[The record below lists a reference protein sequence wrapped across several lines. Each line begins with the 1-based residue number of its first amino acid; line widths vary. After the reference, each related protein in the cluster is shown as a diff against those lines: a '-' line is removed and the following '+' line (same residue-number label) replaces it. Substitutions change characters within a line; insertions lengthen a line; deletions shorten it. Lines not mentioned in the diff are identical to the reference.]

1 MLCAAVWPRALSPLC
16 AQELSATGEA
26 ASVRRALAAA
36 AVGDSVVSARGVE
49 SRARADAAD
58 KATMAALA
66 ELAAGGAVA
75 PDTIPEAAALR
86 LGRKAADQINS
97 QHFGADAR
105 VGLVLAGGGA
115 KGLYHI
121 GVIRALEEN
130 GIPIDYISGTSMGAI
145 VAALY
150 ASGYSPDE
158 MTAIVASG
166 DVERWI
172 SGRIDDK
179 YRFYYT
185 ERADGP
191 TMLSVYAEMKRDSV
205 SNKNSLSLALP
216 HAFINTAQIDLALT
230 GLFAPASTACG
241 GDFDRLMVPF
251 RCVATD
257 MNGHRAV
264 EFSKG
269 DLPLVVRASMAYPLA
284 FRPVTTDGMVLVDGG
299 CYNNFPWQ
307 VLVDDFGPDFLI
319 GSQCVGD
326 DEYATQDSSVEQQVM
341 ALITSPTDYVLPS
354 GRSVLIKRE
363 VDAGILDFAAGME
376 IIEQGYEDAMTMMPE
391 LMARLD
397 ARRPPS
403 ETAARREAFRARC
416 PELEINDFTVEGLR
430 KRQSSYA
437 RTFMHFDE
445 RPGDDEGVAGPFDF
459 ETVKERYY
467 SLMATD
473 EFTSSAF
480 PRVRYDSVRQN
491 YDLTFYLESKPR
503 WRFLVG
509 GNISSTVFNQAYL
522 GFNYFS
528 VGRTAQYAHGDLYLS
543 PVSVMAGIGGR
554 TVILKRRPMYVDY
567 EMTLSHRTTLHG
579 TFGNITPVRNSM
591 EARTNEIFFH
601 TAFGVAMT
609 RKSIVEASL
618 NTGFNYYGYQAV
630 YDPIDTPH
638 THDRFRFVA
647 GRVALER
654 STLDKVIYP
663 TRGTRLS
670 LSGIAVHGRDTYEN
684 AATRLSGRRGQ
695 ELRTWFGGKVQ
706 WEHYPGDWQRSWF
719 SMGYNIEAV
728 YTNHPRFGNTE
739 STILTSPR
747 YAPISHSKMI
757 YMPDYFADRYLAGG
771 LMPTFELMRSFYLR
785 ASFYAMLRD
794 RTTARDYM
802 RYISDLTLVY
812 HTRIGPVSL
821 SLTKY
826 DLDSWNNMY
835 VTFNFGYPIFGR
847 KALYY

>member
-1 MLCAAVWPRALSPLC
+1 MRIIPFFALIILCAPVVPWGAATLR
-16 AQELSATGEA
+16 AQE
-26 ASVRRALAAA
+26 
-36 AVGDSVVSARGVE
+36 VVSVAG
-49 SRARADAAD
+49 D
-58 KATMAALA
+58 
-66 ELAAGGAVA
+66 AAGGVGEDSAVA
-75 PDTIPEAAALR
+75 GPAVAVDTVALTALRDMVQDTLREAAALR
-86 LGRKAADQINS
+86 LGREAAERLNS

-150 ASGYSPDE
+150 AAGYSPDE
-158 MTAIVASG
+158 MTEIVASG
-166 DVERWI
+166 DVSRWV

-191 TMLSVYAEMKRDSV
+191 TMLSVYAEMKRDSL

-230 GLFAPASTACG
+230 GLFAPASTVCG

-269 DLPLVVRASMAYPLA
+269 DLPFVVRASMAYPLA
-284 FRPVTTDGMVLVDGG
+284 FRPVTTDDGMVLVDGG

-307 VLVDDFGPDFLI
+307 VLEEDFAPDFLI
-319 GSQCVGD
+319 GSQCVAD
-326 DEYATQDSSVEQQVM
+326 DEYATQASSVEQQVM
-341 ALITSPTDYVLPS
+341 ALITSPTDYVLPP
-354 GRSVLIKRE
+354 GRSFLIKRE

-376 IIEQGYEDAMTMMPE
+376 IIQQGYDDAMDMMPE

-397 ARRPPS
+397 ARRTPS
-403 ETAARREAFRARC
+403 EMAARREAFRSRC
-416 PELEINDFTVEGLR
+416 PDLEIDEIRIDGLR

-437 RTFMHFDE
+437 RTFLHFDE
-445 RPGDDEGVAGPFDF
+445 RRSEGGDVGPFDF

-467 SLMATD
+467 SLMATN
-473 EFTSSAF
+473 EFSSSAF
-480 PRVRYDSVRQN
+480 PRVRYDTVRQN

-579 TFGNITPVRNSM
+579 TFGNITPVRNSID
-591 EARTNEIFFH
+591 ARVNEIFFH

-609 RKSIVEASL
+609 RKSLVEASF
-618 NTGFNYYGYQAV
+618 NTGFNSYGYQAV
-630 YDPIDTPH
+630 YDPADTPH
-638 THDRFRFVA
+638 THDWFRFVA

-654 STLDKVIYP
+654 STLDKIIYP
-663 TRGTRLS
+663 TSGTRLS
-670 LSGIAVHGRDTYEN
+670 LSGIAVSGRDIYEN
-684 AATRLSGRRGQ
+684 AATRLTGERGDAVRSWIGAK
-695 ELRTWFGGKVQ
+695 LQ

-728 YTNHPRFGNTE
+728 CTNHPRFGNPE
-739 STILTSPR
+739 ATILTSPR
-747 YAPISHSKMI
+747 YAPISHAKMI

-794 RTTARDYM
+794 RTSARDYM

>member
-1 MLCAAVWPRALSPLC
+1 MRIIRFFALFILCAAVSAPVSGAAAPSFVTRVLRGQAPAPC
-16 AQELSATGEA
+16 AVPAPAGQDT
-26 ASVRRALAAA
+26 VRRAA
-36 AVGDSVVSARGVE
+36 DSLSG
-49 SRARADAAD
+49 
-58 KATMAALA
+58 
-66 ELAAGGAVA
+66 
-75 PDTIPEAAALR
+75 AAALR
-86 LGRKAADQINS
+86 LGREAAEQIND
-97 QHFGADAR
+97 QHFGPDAR

-150 ASGYSPDE
+150 ASGYSPEE
-158 MTAIVASG
+158 MVSIVASG
-166 DVERWI
+166 DVERWV

-185 ERADGP
+185 ERADAP

-205 SNKNSLSLALP
+205 SNKNSLALALP

-257 MNGHRAV
+257 MNRHRAV
-264 EFSKG
+264 EFSDG
-269 DLPLVVRASMAYPLA
+269 DLPFAVRASMAYPLA
-284 FRPVTTDGMVLVDGG
+284 FRPVTSDDGTVLVDGG

-307 VLVDDFGPDFLI
+307 ALVEDFGPDFII
-319 GSQCVGD
+319 GSQCVAD
-326 DEYATQDSSVEQQVM
+326 DEFATQDSSVEQQVM
-341 ALITSPTDYVLPS
+341 ALITMPTDYVLPA

-363 VDAGILDFAAGME
+363 VDAGVLDFAAGME
-376 IIEQGYEDAMTMMPE
+376 IIEQGYADALERIPE
-391 LMARLD
+391 LKARLE
-397 ARRPPS
+397 ARRTPD
-403 ETAARREAFRARC
+403 EMAERRAAFRGRC
-416 PELEINDFTVEGLR
+416 PELEINDFKIEGLR
-430 KRQSSYA
+430 KRQGYYA

-445 RPGDDEGVAGPFDF
+445 RKDGGGTVGPYSF

-467 SLMATD
+467 SLMATN
-473 EFTSSAF
+473 EFTSRTF
-480 PRVRYDSVRQN
+480 PTVRYDSVRGN

-509 GNISSTVFNQAYL
+509 GNISSTAFNQAYL

-543 PVSVMAGIGGR
+543 PVSAMASIGGR

-567 EMTLSHRTTLHG
+567 ELDLTHRTTLHG
-579 TFGNITPVRNSM
+579 SFGNITPVRNAI

-609 RKSIVEASL
+609 RKSIVEASV
-618 NTGFNYYGYQAV
+618 NTGFNYYGYQAD
-630 YDPIDTPH
+630 YDPHDTPH

-654 STLDKVIYP
+654 STLDKIIYP
-663 TRGTRLS
+663 TRGTKLS
-670 LSGIAVHGRDTYEN
+670 VSGIAVHGRDTYEN

-739 STILTSPR
+739 STILSSPR
-747 YAPISHSKMI
+747 YAPISHAKMI
-757 YMPDYFADRYLAGG
+757 YMPDYFADRYLAAG

-794 RTTARDYM
+794 RTSARDYM

>member
-1 MLCAAVWPRALSPLC
+1 MRFIRFFAVIIVFAG
-16 AQELSATGEA
+16 AVGG
-26 ASVRRALAAA
+26 AAA
-36 AVGDSVVSARGVE
+36 APPQAYDSPVRDDTLRRETSLRDTLRPAAACDSV
-49 SRARADAAD
+49 ADAVS
-58 KATMAALA
+58 MRI
-66 ELAAGGAVA
+66 GQ
-75 PDTIPEAAALR
+75 R
-86 LGRKAADQINS
+86 AADYINR
-97 QHFGADAR
+97 QHFGPDAR

-150 ASGYSPDE
+150 ASGYSPE
-158 MTAIVASG
+158 QMVSIVASG
-166 DVERWI
+166 DVEQWV

-185 ERADGP
+185 ERSDAP
-191 TMLSVYAEMKRDSV
+191 TMLSIYADMKRDSV
-205 SNKNSLSLALP
+205 SNKNSMSLALP

-269 DLPLVVRASMAYPLA
+269 DLPFVVRASMAYPLA
-284 FRPVTTDGMVLVDGG
+284 FRPVTTEDGTVLVDGG

-307 VLVDDFGPDFLI
+307 VLVEDFAPDFLI

-341 ALITSPTDYVLPS
+341 ALITSPTDYALPPE
-354 GRSVLIKRE
+354 RSVLIKRE

-376 IIEQGYEDAMTMMPE
+376 IIEQGYEDAMAMMPE
-391 LMARLD
+391 LLARLD
-397 ARRPPS
+397 ARRTPA
-403 ETAARREAFRARC
+403 EAAARREAFRARC
-416 PELEINDFTVEGLR
+416 PELKINDFTIEGLR
-430 KRQSSYA
+430 KRQNYYA

-445 RPGDDEGVAGPFDF
+445 RPGSGDEHSGPFDF
-459 ETVKERYY
+459 DEVKESYY

-473 EFTSSAF
+473 EFTASAF
-480 PRVRYDSVRQN
+480 PSVRYDSVRRN

-509 GNISSTVFNQAYL
+509 GNISSTAFNQAYV

-543 PVSVMAGIGGR
+543 PVSAMASVGGR

-567 EMTLSHRTTLHG
+567 EMDMSHRTTLHG
-579 TFGNITPVRNSM
+579 SFGNITPVRNSI

-609 RKSIVEASL
+609 RKSILEASV
-618 NTGFNYYGYQAV
+618 NTGFNYYGYQAD
-630 YDPIDTPH
+630 YDPYDTPH

-670 LSGIAVHGRDTYEN
+670 ISGIAVHGRDTYEN

-695 ELRTWFGGKVQ
+695 ELRSWFGGKVQ
-706 WEHYPGDWQRSWF
+706 WEHYPGDWRRSWF

-728 YTNHPRFGNTE
+728 YTNHPRFGNPE
-739 STILTSPR
+739 STILSSPR
-747 YAPISHSKMI
+747 YAPTPHSKMI
-757 YMPDYFADRYLAGG
+757 YMPDYFADRYLAAG

-847 KALYY
+847 KSLYY